1 MDMLKSERTNIT
13 KLKNFELKNN
23 QLLKMNEAI
32 I

>member
-1 MDMLKSERTNIT
+1 MDMLKSERANIT
-13 KLKNFELKNN
+13 KLKNFQLKNN

>member
-13 KLKNFELKNN
+13 KLKHFQLKNN